1 MNDPTTPVPL
11 PAPSD
16 ERIITSEARMDAV
29 TLRVGDLDGMSSYYE
44 NALALQPLDES
55 AGGYHHHL
63 GINSWQSRGAGPRA
77 ASLGLGEVAV
87 TVPGREDLDALIAR
101 LRFRA
106 IPFEDTGRSVTA
118 TDPWGTR
125 VSVGLPNPTAPDLLG

>member
-1 MNDPTTPVPL
+1 M
-11 PAPSD
+11 
-16 ERIITSEARMDAV
+16 
-29 TLRVGDLDGMSSYYE
+29 
-44 NALALQPLDES
+44 
-55 AGGYHHHL
+55 
-63 GINSWQSRGAGPRA
+63 
-77 ASLGLGEVAV
+77 

-101 LRFRA
+101 LRFRG